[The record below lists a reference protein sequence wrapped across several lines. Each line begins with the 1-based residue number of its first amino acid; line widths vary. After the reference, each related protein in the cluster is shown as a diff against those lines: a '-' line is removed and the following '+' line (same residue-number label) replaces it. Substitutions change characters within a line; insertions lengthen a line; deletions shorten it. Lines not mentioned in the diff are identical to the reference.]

1 VAAKQT
7 PSGSQYVVK
16 LAKQQRE
23 AAVSRL
29 EKLGD
34 VEELKGRSDLALL
47 RLHGQSDDPRKMWQE
62 ARQALGDAASVQ
74 PVLLDPNGAP
84 QFPTGEVT
92 VRFQSKLTDEELR
105 RFAEANGLR
114 LRQRNEFAAEQAVFE
129 VLEPARYLPDVV
141 DELSKNS
148 ATRLAWAN
156 TVAAFDRH

>member
-1 VAAKQT
+1 MAAKQT
-7 PSGSQYVVK
+7 PSSSEYVVK
-16 LAKQQRE
+16 LTKPQRE
-23 AAVSRL
+23 AAASRI
-29 EKLGD
+29 EKLGALED
-34 VEELKGRSDLALL
+34 LKGRSDMALL
-47 RLHGQSDDPRKMWQE
+47 RLRSGSEDPRKTWQE

-92 VRFQSKLTDEELR
+92 VRFQSKLSDEELR

-141 DELSKNS
+141 DELSKDS

>member
-1 VAAKQT
+1 MAARQT
-7 PSGSQYVVK
+7 PSSSLYVVK
-16 LAKQQRE
+16 LTKQQRE
-23 AAVSRL
+23 AAAPRL

-34 VEELKGRSDLALL
+34 IEELKGHSDLALL
-47 RLHGQSDDPRKMWQE
+47 RLHGRPDDPRKTCQE
-62 ARQALGDAASVQ
+62 ARQVLGDAASVQ

-92 VRFQSKLTDEELR
+92 VRFRSMLTDEELR

-114 LRQRNEFAAEQAVFE
+114 LRQRNEFAADQAVFE
-129 VLEPARYLPDVV
+129 VLEPKRYLPDVV
-141 DELSKNS
+141 DELSANS